1 MFERFTDRARAVIV
15 ASGDVARELRSPAVR
30 RHHVLIALIDAAS
43 DGSDVVATVFNDAG
57 VDAADLRAK
66 LAASV
71 LATETQTDP
80 TANKLPLT
88 AEARM
93 TIEVALR
100 EALSMGHNYIG
111 REHLL
116 LAILRTAE
124 GPLADVLNATKLT
137 HDQARAVVSEKSP
150 PTPGWSRRQLRRE
163 VRESMRGGPRA
174 FRLGRRTTDGVQAV
188 LRKAFER
195 AKDRDTTTGDLL
207 VALLDTPGSHFHAA
221 LAGVTLPDAA
231 SVTAQVDKLVADD
244 APDGLENALRIHDD
258 TGGVTFRDKRIA
270 DAVKNLVGEGGVTP
284 ERLNEILRRLQG

>member
-30 RHHVLIALIDAAS
+30 RHHMLIALIDAAS

-57 VDAADLRAK
+57 VDTADLRAK

-71 LATETQTDP
+71 LATETQ
-80 TANKLPLT
+80 T

-163 VRESMRGGPRA
+163 VRESM
-174 FRLGRRTTDGVQAV
+174 
-188 LRKAFER
+188 
-195 AKDRDTTTGDLL
+195 
-207 VALLDTPGSHFHAA
+207 
-221 LAGVTLPDAA
+221 
-231 SVTAQVDKLVADD
+231 
-244 APDGLENALRIHDD
+244 
-258 TGGVTFRDKRIA
+258 
-270 DAVKNLVGEGGVTP
+270 
-284 ERLNEILRRLQG
+284 